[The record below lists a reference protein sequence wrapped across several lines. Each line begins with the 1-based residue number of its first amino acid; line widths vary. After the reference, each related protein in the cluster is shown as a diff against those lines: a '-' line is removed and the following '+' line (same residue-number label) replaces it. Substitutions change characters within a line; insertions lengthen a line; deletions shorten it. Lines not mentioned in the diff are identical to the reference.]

1 MLAPPGSGVWSASG
15 GGGITLANLLQ
26 ETKTVKH
33 GMRGEGTLGIQQRT
47 GRALGAACVLVL
59 AACTTAPPPAEPV
72 RVTPPPAIIVV
83 QPVKPEPPPPAPPPV
98 LEPQKVNEEAEE
110 ALALLADLQ
119 RLVLASPDEQKRELA
134 AASQAL
140 SRQRSDA
147 ARLRLGMLQSL
158 PTSTADEARALATL
172 DPLVKQGS
180 GAPRMLATLLV
191 AQLTERQRLLR
202 EERRRADDL
211 QQKLDALKALERSL
225 LGRERKPNSAP

>member
-1 MLAPPGSGVWSASG
+1 M
-15 GGGITLANLLQ
+15 
-26 ETKTVKH
+26 KH
-33 GMRGEGTLGIQQRT
+33 GMRRGSMLGCRDRIRL
-47 GRALGAACVLVL
+47 ALAGGFALAL
-59 AACTTAPPPAEPV
+59 AACTTAPPPPEPV

-119 RLVLASPDEQKRELA
+119 RLVLASPEEQKRELA

-158 PTSTADEARALATL
+158 PGSAADETRALATL
-172 DPLVKQGS
+172 DPLVKQGA
-180 GAPRMLATLLV
+180 GPTRMVATLLV
-191 AQLTERQRLLR
+191 AQLLERQRLLR